1 MLSGGRVR
9 AIVNARTVDPASRN
23 GAATALL
30 IRDGRIELV
39 ADDASVLRRLD
50 GLAREGAVDAQPEV
64 IDARQASIL
73 PGFIDGHCHF
83 ELTCTTTDGWVHAHT
98 PPLQSLAQV
107 LEVVRQ
113 SMDRPRGDWDWLLC
127 RSSFSMERKVQE
139 GRLLTREELDGI
151 STDRPIAVFASLHV
165 ASLNT
170 PALKRLGLWEPGAR
184 HPFHGV
190 VHRDAQGVPTG
201 VVTEV
206 FMMVPP
212 PVTADGFAEAVLAH
226 GRDMFNA
233 AGTTT
238 VLTMPEN
245 LDQIG
250 RLRDLHRAGQ
260 MTLRQQYYLISPGV
274 ATLDEASELRRIDAT
289 DESFRFGG
297 IKVFVNGC
305 AHDGLGAP
313 LDDVKWSQDE
323 LDAFVQDA
331 ARRGMQVWMHSLN
344 ANGVRMAARAML
356 SADPTGQNRLRHRI
370 EHGGDFIDLDDLPLI
385 TASGALLV
393 TTPQFLHSMT
403 TDPIGPTAPLRS
415 LLAAGV
421 RLVGGTDSTGT
432 VPASVSVL
440 GNVGTAVSRRRH
452 DGTRFHPAEAITT
465 AQALALFTQG
475 AAYGGHL
482 EQVAGSL
489 HRRAY
494 ADLVLVDHDP
504 LAPDAPAPE
513 AIAVLAAYVAGE
525 RVWAQPTPTS
535 GEPAR

>member
-1 MLSGGRVR
+1 MLSSGEVR
-9 AIVNARTVDPASRN
+9 AIVNARTVDPVSGR

-50 GLAREGAVDAQPEV
+50 SLAREGTVDAQPEV

-83 ELTCTTTDGWVHAHT
+83 ELTCTTADGWVHAHT

-113 SMDRPRGDWDWLLC
+113 STDRPRGDWDWLLC

-190 VHRDAQGVPTG
+190 VHRDARGVPTG

-212 PVTADGFAEAVLAH
+212 PVTADGFAEAVMAH

-245 LDQIG
+245 LDQVE

-274 ATLDEASELRRIDAT
+274 ATLDEASELRRIDET

-305 AHDGLGAP
+305 AHDGMGAP

-331 ARRGMQVWMHSLN
+331 ARRDMQVWMHSLN

-385 TASGALLV
+385 AASGALLV

-415 LLAAGV
+415 LLAAGI

-440 GNVGTAVSRRRH
+440 GNVGTAVSRRRN

-513 AIAVLAAYVAGE
+513 QIAVLAAYVAGE
-525 RVWAQPTPTS
+525 RVWTQPNPAS
-535 GEPAR
+535 GESAR